1 MVREKLSQY
10 SALTTETEPF
20 LTRCGIFFYF
30 IIGNWA
36 WVTNSASGINKERR
50 PVRMR
55 YYLNQTHTQLAESAK
70 PLLVR
75 RHACRFPFI
84 VILLGL
90 PSVMPGADIIHH
102 VFAEGV
108 TRLIPATAEAWH
120 AVTPP
125 LTSAAVAPYRKP
137 AGVFSMCSTATPRN
151 TLNTMSLKTKFGLPV
166 HGSDCLYQLII
177 GTRPWYVQ
185 YDLIRDLLDRNITYI
200 STMTNSYQALS
211 AGTLRCWVGAWD
223 QHH

>member
-90 PSVMPGADIIHH
+90 PSVMPGADVHHH
-102 VFAEGV
+102 VSAAGLK
-108 TRLIPATAEAWH
+108 RLILTTSESWH
-120 AVTPP
+120 ALSPVLTP
-125 LTSAAVAPYRKP
+125 TTVAP
-137 AGVFSMCSTATPRN
+137 
-151 TLNTMSLKTKFGLPV
+151 
-166 HGSDCLYQLII
+166 H
-177 GTRPWYVQ
+177 RPEYHLHLDNEK
-185 YDLIRDLLDRNITYI
+185 YIRRSRQNNLF
-200 STMTNSYQALS
+200 
-211 AGTLRCWVGAWD
+211 CWVG
-223 QHH
+223 HSGPEPLN